1 MALESS
7 AGLSTLGAA
16 GGVGSGTIAFSS
28 AMSLVASTSTFFASS
43 AAIDAELKRMGIL
56 SQAAAELARGL
67 ELQKKKACFVKR
79 WQAAE

>member
-1 MALESS
+1 
-7 AGLSTLGAA
+7 
-16 GGVGSGTIAFSS
+16 
-28 AMSLVASTSTFFASS
+28 
-43 AAIDAELKRMGIL
+43 MGIL